1 MSAGWLT
8 SRLDVLPRVWQ
19 RASPRLSAPPER
31 EPVIADY
38 HKQSGS
44 IRCYLFLSS
53 LHLLPASHWRLG
65 SGPVT
70 KDGLCLCTS
79 ACCQRPSCLSLS
91 VTSAE
96 RGPPFLPRLPAGTGR
111 PCLFLFRALRPKRR
125 SRSAARDSNAAAPT
139 RETEQHAP
147 ACATR
152 FSKVRPPSGNEATHT
167 SRSGSPNFAGTCR
180 FPSQTSAVLSR
191 SHAAC

>member
-1 MSAGWLT
+1 MYC
-8 SRLDVLPRVWQ
+8 RV
-19 RASPRLSAPPER
+19 
-31 EPVIADY
+31 
-38 HKQSGS
+38 SGS
-44 IRCYLFLSS
+44 GHPLGCLLRQSESLSSLTTINNRVPSAATFFFSS